1 MTSLRLKATI
11 GMALTTCFAITLI
24 SGIVLHLKKHGIV
37 AEPREIIKIIHWV
50 SGLAMCVLAVVHGK
64 QFGKVLI
71 AMSKK
76 YKWFYYATI
85 ILVVLLGLTFL
96 TGAVKL
102 LSPVKIPHLGLW
114 HYFLGLA
121 MSVATI
127 FHLIRGIPSL
137 RRMVK

>member
-1 MTSLRLKATI
+1 MTYLRHKATI
-11 GMALTTCFAITLI
+11 GVALITCFAITLI

-50 SGLAMCVLAVVHGK
+50 SGLAMCVLAAVHGR
-64 QFGKVLI
+64 QFGKVLTV
-71 AMSKK
+71 MSKK
-76 YKWFYYATI
+76 YKWFYNATI

-114 HYFLGLA
+114 HYFIGIA
-121 MSVATI
+121 MSVAAVVH
-127 FHLIRGIPSL
+127 FIRGIPSL
-137 RRMVK
+137 LRMVK